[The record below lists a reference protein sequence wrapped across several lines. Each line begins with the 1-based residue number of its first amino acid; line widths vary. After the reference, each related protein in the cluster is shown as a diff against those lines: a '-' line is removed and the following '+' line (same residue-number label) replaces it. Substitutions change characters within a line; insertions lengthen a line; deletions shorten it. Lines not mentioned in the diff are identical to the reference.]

1 MARNTISAGKT
12 GRHRQKWGGRWGS
25 NPRPPESQSGALP
38 AELRPP
44 LISFQAAP
52 VPQEPCARPT
62 HNAFGHSTKSC
73 PVWSVIGAPG
83 RTRTCNPQLRRL
95 MPHPFDAPLSPA
107 QSDRAPPAS
116 LSGGAPGRTR
126 TCNPQ
131 LRRLMLYPLSY
142 GRSFSGTTRY
152 TSSEGARFQI
162 VGRGGR
168 IRTADPLLPKQLRYQ
183 AALHPECQCPQ
194 FNSNKSRPRHEGPV
208 SQKRSRIILAP
219 SIICQPNRPIS
230 RAVVIWRKGRNY
242 SGHPNRV

>member
-73 PVWSVIGAPG
+73 PVWSVI
-83 RTRTCNPQLRRL
+83 
-95 MPHPFDAPLSPA
+95 
-107 QSDRAPPAS
+107 
-116 LSGGAPGRTR
+116 GAPGRTR